1 MKGKVKMF
9 NNERGFGFITA
20 NGKDHFVHYTQ
31 IQSEGY
37 KTLSEGQEVEFDAVK
52 TERGVQAQNVRVI

>member
-20 NGKDHFVHYTQ
+20 NGKDYFVHYTQ
-31 IQSEGY
+31 IQSQGY
-37 KTLSEGQEVEFDAVK
+37 KTLSEGQEVEFDAAK
-52 TERGVQAQNVRVI
+52 ADRGVQAKNVRVI